1 MQTTNLHIITC
12 EKHHIPTDRTANNI
26 SGIVIN
32 MASLDTA
39 VADKQARVREVA
51 AFCTLWTADNTS
63 AADSSDVH
71 LHHNS
76 SELCITTSISPC

>member
-1 MQTTNLHIITC
+1 MTC
-12 EKHHIPTDRTANNI
+12 KKHHIPTDRTANNI

-32 MASLDTA
+32 MACLDA
-39 VADKQARVREVA
+39 AIADKQARVREAA
-51 AFCTLWTADNTS
+51 AFCTSTSTSTADNTS